1 MDKQEILSVYERL
14 AGLTG
19 KMVEEAQ
26 AKNWQSF
33 EQLES
38 LCANEVDSV
47 KKTSIPALEGKPR
60 LRKVDLLKQILA
72 NDRAIR
78 DATETTTRIPFLE
91 MAHN

>member
-1 MDKQEILSVYERL
+1 MDKKEVLLVYERL
-14 AGLTG
+14 ANLTE
-19 KMVEEAQ
+19 KMAKEAQ

-38 LCANEVDSV
+38 VCAREVNGV
-47 KKTSIPALEGKPR
+47 KNKPVPALEGKQR

-78 DATETTTRIPFLE
+78 DATESAKISSRELV
-91 MAHN
+91 HH